1 MLSWKAKA
9 SDHYTTGL
17 CPAIHIL
24 VSFLLTISCIA
35 TPVVQRWVK
44 SVHATTLVIFLMI
57 FLLIVLTS
65 EFRVIIELH
74 FILVSTSRV
83 FMPRGKKEILDIFGR
98 QFWRRQL

>member
-44 SVHATTLVIFLMI
+44 SVHATILGIFLI
-57 FLLIVLTS
+57 DDISVDS
-65 EFRVIIELH
+65 ADFRIP
-74 FILVSTSRV
+74 SYS
-83 FMPRGKKEILDIFGR
+83 
-98 QFWRRQL
+98 